1 MRIGPDFGFYARRLV
16 AESNPAVWESD
27 FYSLAEIN
35 WRGVSFGYKVTD
47 SGMLLCGMTLRSR
60 RTLTF
65 HLNQIDLMAACQSHA

>member
-47 SGMLLCGMTLRSR
+47 SGTPNPALSEDMQMFKRLGLSIREA
-60 RTLTF
+60 F
-65 HLNQIDLMAACQSHA
+65 KNEK